1 MAVALAGEDLARQTS
16 GRSWRSTSVRE
27 MWNEPDVFQRSG
39 RQQAVDDEEELK
51 WAAIERLPTYDRLR
65 TGMLRQVMSNGRVV
79 HGEIDV
85 TKLGTQEKKQLME
98 SILKFV
104 EEDNEKFLRRI
115 RSRTDRLVSIYVYI
129 HRHIWTYI
137 HPYVRMHIC
146 LHVFFFVWVLGKWR
160 TSEKD

>member
-1 MAVALAGEDLARQTS
+1 
-16 GRSWRSTSVRE
+16 

-39 RQQAVDDEEELK
+39 RQVANDEEELK

-104 EEDNEKFLRRI
+104 EEDNEKFLRRL
-115 RSRTDRLVSIYVYI
+115 RARTDRLVSMISFCCCNF
-129 HRHIWTYI
+129 RLDT
-137 HPYVRMHIC
+137 
-146 LHVFFFVWVLGKWR
+146 L
-160 TSEKD
+160 

>member
-1 MAVALAGEDLARQTS
+1 MAAALVGEDLVRQTS
-16 GRSWRSTSVRE
+16 SRSWRSTSARE

-39 RQQAVDDEEELK
+39 QQVANDEEELK

-104 EEDNEKFLRRI
+104 YEDNEKFLRRLK
-115 RSRTDRLVSIYVYI
+115 RLRARTDRLVSMIFYFY
-129 HRHIWTYI
+129 
-137 HPYVRMHIC
+137 
-146 LHVFFFVWVLGKWR
+146 FFLL
-160 TSEKD
+160 